1 MFNKDFGERY
11 EQFLKIIVIFIFG
24 NFFHYG
30 EKIKLENFE
39 IFF

>member
-11 EQFLKIIVIFIFG
+11 EQFLKIIVIFILG

-30 EKIKLENFE
+30 D
-39 IFF
+39 